1 MKGRKKSIWADIALS
16 GSLMLAAGYLAIR
29 PQVLD
34 AHKGPHQARS
44 LETITQEAPQQ
55 ARLVPERWDG
65 IYAIPCLYAPADLPD
80 ARTDD
85 LSRDD
90 DITLLARVLY
100 GEARGQSRGFKRDV
114 AHSVLNRSGRRKWWG
129 HTLREVILKP
139 WQYSCFNADDPNRT
153 ALLAPHG
160 QAWNDCVEIAQEAL
174 LHPDAD
180 TSNGA
185 THYYT
190 TSISEPSWA
199 EGRAPVKI
207 VQTGGFE
214 TRFYRLER

>member
-1 MKGRKKSIWADIALS
+1 MKERRKSIWADIAL
-16 GSLMLAAGYLAIR
+16 GGALTLAAGYLAIR

-34 AHKGPHQARS
+34 AHKGPPQAVS
-44 LETITQEAPQQ
+44 LEIIAQEAPQQ
-55 ARLVPERWDG
+55 TSFVPERWQG
-65 IYAIPCLYAPADLPD
+65 IYTIPRLYDPADLPD
-80 ARTDD
+80 ERTDD
-85 LSRDD
+85 PGHDD

-100 GEARGQSRGFKRDV
+100 GEARGQSREFKRDI

-129 HTLREVILKP
+129 HTLREVLLKP
-139 WQYSCFNADDPNRT
+139 WQYSCLNADDPNRA

-160 QAWNDCVEIAQEAL
+160 TAWNDCVEIAQEAL
-174 LHPDAD
+174 LHPDSD

-190 TSISEPSWA
+190 TFVSEPAWA
-199 EGRAPVKI
+199 EDRAPVKT
-207 VQTGGFE
+207 VQTGRFE